1 MPIVRTAAFV
11 TRRTLLA
18 AVPASFFPM
27 PGLTQSQRP
36 QNWGQPVA
44 LTGAPNLHRVAEGFY
59 RSAQP
64 DAAGFA
70 ALAGMGV
77 KTVVSL
83 RQTVEDAN
91 LAGATPLILQRIPM
105 KSRAVGE
112 MGGAK
117 VVLAM
122 QALQAGMAQGPVLV
136 HCHHGADRTGL
147 ICALYRILTQGWT
160 REAALAEL
168 TEGGYGFHPIWAN
181 IPRYIQT
188 VDLDDLRRRI
198 AA

>member
-1 MPIVRTAAFV
+1 MPFTRTAASL

-18 AVPASFFPM
+18 TLPASFFPM

-36 QNWGQPVA
+36 QTWAEPAA
-44 LTGAPNLHRVAEGFY
+44 LTGAPNLHRVTPLFY
-59 RSAQP
+59 RAAQP
-64 DAAGFA
+64 DAAGFSGLA
-70 ALAGMGV
+70 AMGV
-77 KTVVSL
+77 QTVISL
-83 RQTVEDAN
+83 RQTVDDAP
-91 LAGATPLILQRIPM
+91 LAAATALDLHRIPM

-112 MGGAK
+112 MDGAK

-122 QALQAGMAQGPVLV
+122 QALRAGMARGPVLV

-147 ICALYRILTQGWT
+147 ICALYRILDQGWQ
-160 REAALAEL
+160 REAALQEL

-181 IPRYIQT
+181 IPRYIRE
-188 VDLDDLRRRI
+188 VDLDDLKARI